1 MLAQKVGKL
10 LLFWYL
16 IFYRLLK
23 FLLSIYYNI
32 CNYIFIL
39 VVLLTLSLVT
49 TAVGG
54 EPENKAEKYFNL
66 TMTNVTTTD
75 LQTYHDIALQ
85 LHKME
90 DEIQRLTIK
99 NRYKEAIE
107 EGSQRLGDSKIS
119 NVFQD
124 TVILDMNIT

>member
-1 MLAQKVGKL
+1 M
-10 LLFWYL
+10 
-16 IFYRLLK
+16 
-23 FLLSIYYNI
+23 
-32 CNYIFIL
+32 
-39 VVLLTLSLVT
+39 T

-90 DEIQRLTIK
+90 DEIQRLNKEIT
-99 NRYKEAIE
+99 NRHKEAIE